1 MLYHINTG
9 IKSELCSSSHLSD
22 HTAVFAKITRK
33 KAVDRMMTP
42 VIGRHF
48 KQPIF
53 PLDDFKLTQG
63 EMKSFRRPDLDS
75 PVTRYFCETCGTSLA
90 TETPKRPGS
99 IVIKVGTLDDPSVF
113 TPGAAIFTCDK
124 QAFHHIPDDIPTFDK
139 RPG

>member
-1 MLYHINTG
+1 MKLTG
-9 IKSELCSSSHLSD
+9 GCYCKDVRYQIQGQAQAALHCHCRECQYISGGNPNAL
-22 HTAVFAKITRK
+22 
-33 KAVDRMMTP
+33 M
-42 VIGRHF
+42 
-48 KQPIF
+48 IF
-53 PLDDFKLTQG
+53 PLDAFKLTQG
-63 EMKSFRRPDLDS
+63 EMKSFRRSDLDS

-124 QAFHHIPDDIPTFDK
+124 QAFHHIPDDIPAFDK